1 MALRLVMAG
10 KTDLL
15 LIERLTVDVDLI
27 EILVVGADA
36 HQAQGKFNEDK
47 K

>member
-1 MALRLVMAG
+1 MAG
-10 KTDLL
+10 KTDRRSRVL

-36 HQAQGKFNEDK
+36 HQAKANSTRQK
-47 K
+47 

>member
-1 MALRLVMAG
+1 LIGEVWI
-10 KTDLL
+10 L

-27 EILVVGADA
+27 EILVVGAKA
-36 HQAQGKFNEDK
+36 HQAQGIFNQYK